1 MRALA
6 ATRPG
11 EPLDSHLLAEVEVP
25 SPRLARNLLLLGWAS
40 GQPAAVR
47 AAVGAA
53 GGHHAAIAEVLAQ
66 YDALP
71 EFTSWPRARAVL
83 PTYAE

>member
-1 MRALA
+1 M
-6 ATRPG
+6 
-11 EPLDSHLLAEVEVP
+11 
-25 SPRLARNLLLLGWAS
+25 

-53 GGHHAAIAEVLAQ
+53 GATHATIAAVLTQ